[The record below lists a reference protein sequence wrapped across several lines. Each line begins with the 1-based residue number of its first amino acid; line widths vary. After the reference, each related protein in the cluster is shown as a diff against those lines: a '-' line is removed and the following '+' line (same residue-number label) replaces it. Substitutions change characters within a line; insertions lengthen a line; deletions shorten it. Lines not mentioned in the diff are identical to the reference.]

1 MRTIAQS
8 RLMLGAIMAAAALAM
23 PEIASTAAAKT
34 VTGKVG
40 PGFTITLSVSGKKVT
55 RLKAGVPYHFLVSDR
70 SSSHDFHLKGPG
82 LDHVLTSVGFVGMK
96 SFTLRLKQGS
106 YRFFCD
112 PHASFMHGGF
122 KVS

>member
-1 MRTIAQS
+1 
-8 RLMLGAIMAAAALAM
+8 MLGAVMAAAALAL
-23 PEIASTAAAKT
+23 PATASTAVPKT
-34 VTGKVG
+34 VAGKVG
-40 PGFTITLSVSGKKVT
+40 PGFTITLSMSGKKVT
-55 RLKAGVPYHFLVSDR
+55 RLKAGVPYRFVISDR

-82 LDHVLTSVGFVGMK
+82 LNRVLTSVGFVGTK

-122 KVS
+122 KVA

>member
-1 MRTIAQS
+1 MRSIAHS
-8 RLMLGAIMAAAALAM
+8 RWMLGAVMAAAALVM
-23 PEIASTAAAKT
+23 PGIASTAAAKT

-40 PGFTITLSVSGKKVT
+40 PGFTITLSMSGKKVT
-55 RLKAGVPYHFLVSDR
+55 KLKAGVPYRFVVSDR
-70 SSSHDFHLKGPG
+70 SSSHDFHLQGPG
-82 LDHVLTSVGFVGMK
+82 VNRLLTSVGFVGTK

-112 PHASFMHGGF
+112 PHASFMHGAF